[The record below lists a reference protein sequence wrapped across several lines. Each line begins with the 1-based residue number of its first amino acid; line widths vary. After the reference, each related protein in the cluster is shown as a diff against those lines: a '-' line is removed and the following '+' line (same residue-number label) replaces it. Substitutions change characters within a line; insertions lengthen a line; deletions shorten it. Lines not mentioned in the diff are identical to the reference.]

1 MKSVRIRSFPA
12 FGLNSER
19 YVEYLSV
26 FNPNVKEYGSDKLRI
41 QTLHDKLTY
50 GINVVVPV
58 QKNRD
63 KQIVE
68 NYRLVSFLPI
78 FGKILERLIFN
89 LLLEFLQENN
99 LL

>member
-1 MKSVRIRSFPA
+1 M
-12 FGLNSER
+12 
-19 YVEYLSV
+19 
-26 FNPNVKEYGSDKLRI
+26 KEYGPDKLRI
-41 QTLHDKLTY
+41 RTFHDKLTY

>member
-1 MKSVRIRSFPA
+1 M
-12 FGLNSER
+12 
-19 YVEYLSV
+19 
-26 FNPNVKEYGSDKLRI
+26 KEYGPDKLRI
-41 QTLHDKLTY
+41 RTFHDKLTY
-50 GINVVVPV
+50 GINVVPV
-58 QKNRD
+58 QKNSD

-89 LLLEFLQENN
+89 SLLEFLQENN

>member
-1 MKSVRIRSFPA
+1 M
-12 FGLNSER
+12 
-19 YVEYLSV
+19 
-26 FNPNVKEYGSDKLRI
+26 KEYGPDKLPIRRF
-41 QTLHDKLTY
+41 HDKLTY

-58 QKNRD
+58 QKNSD

-89 LLLEFLQENN
+89 SLLEFLQENN